1 MIGVW
6 HGPKGTFMTVYQ
18 ATSCHCSIS
27 IPPEKIK
34 KPDIFR
40 CFQGGEERDQ
50 WHEMGKPPLR

>member
-1 MIGVW
+1 MVL
-6 HGPKGTFMTVYQ
+6 KAQFMTVYQ
-18 ATSCHCSIS
+18 PTSCHCSIS
-27 IPPEKIK
+27 IPPEKIQ